1 MTVKITKPALNLRE
15 ELADLRKPSGIAG
28 EALLR
33 ADSVQEQRD
42 LIGAGR
48 KNLLINGSFDVNQR
62 DNLTLDAAA
71 TSFTDNAYYLDRWR
85 ANVGGSLSFTQEYL
99 STNQPAG
106 INGASY
112 RCNIG
117 SSGSGFVAFHQ
128 TVENHLRYAGL
139 SLTLSAWVKSNT
151 TLARMLAYDG
161 VAFKHGATHSG
172 SGQWEKLSVT
182 FTVQDSPTILDCY
195 FGTYFNGSVAHNTGD
210 YIEATQMQLELGSVA
225 TEFEHR
231 SYGEEL
237 ALCQRYYFKMNF
249 PQTMTFGPAHRQ
261 TTNTLRASIESPVPM
276 RSLPSVNSSGQ
287 PSWIVYW
294 VNGTAGTGSN
304 FTDTSGGAFSMV
316 TGSLDGNK
324 FAITATATGLDP
336 YVTALLG
343 YSGAFEF
350 NAEL

>member
-42 LIGAGR
+42 LINAGR

-128 TVENHLRYAGL
+128 QVENHLRYAGL

-237 ALCQRYYFKMNF
+237 ALCQRYFE
-249 PQTMTFGPAHRQ
+249 RS
-261 TTNTLRASIESPVPM
+261 NTS
-276 RSLPSVNSSGQ
+276 
-287 PSWIVYW
+287 
-294 VNGTAGTGSN
+294 GTAGTHRIAINKGSTGSN
-304 FTDTSGGAFSMV
+304 YYFAVPYKVTKRVMPTITINQIYNSDLTMSYHAAASTDSHLGLKNALGGNTNTRA
-316 TGSLDGNK
+316 L
-324 FAITATATGLDP
+324 AEIHWTAD
-336 YVTALLG
+336 
-343 YSGAFEF
+343 
-350 NAEL
+350 AEL